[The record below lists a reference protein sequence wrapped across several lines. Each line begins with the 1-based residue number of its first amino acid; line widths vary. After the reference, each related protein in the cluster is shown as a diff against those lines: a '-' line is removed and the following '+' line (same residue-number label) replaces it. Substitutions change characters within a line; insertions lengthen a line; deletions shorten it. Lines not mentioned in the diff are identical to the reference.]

1 MGNKIEAV
9 LFFKK
14 ATSYKLQ
21 ANSKHNFHLVFIG
34 EKPGAVRCSLR
45 ADRTYNK

>member
-14 ATSYKLQ
+14 AASYKLQ
-21 ANSKHNFHLVFIG
+21 AASKFETQF
-34 EKPGAVRCSLR
+34 
-45 ADRTYNK
+45 